1 MEITIK
7 GRHWK
12 PTASFRA
19 FAVARLQKLD
29 RFYPSL
35 IRAELTVTK
44 EGYRHEAEIRLHGN
58 GVDLLTK
65 ATDPDPM
72 TAVDQVLAKQ
82 EKALARHKDRLKDRK
97 KRAPA
102 PLRAEPAS
110 DAARLLPRVTGTRSA
125 VSVVR
130 SKARR
135 VMMSADQAARA
146 LLKSRK
152 PLIVFEERGGN
163 GLCVAYRLADGEVG
177 LLELE

>member
-44 EGYRHEAEIRLHGN
+44 EGYRHEAEVRLHGN

-102 PLRAEPAS
+102 PLRAEPGS
-110 DAARLLPRVTGTRSA
+110 DAARLLPRVTTRPA

>member
-19 FAVARLQKLD
+19 FAAGRLEKLN

-44 EGYRHEAEIRLHGN
+44 EGYRHQAEIRLHGN

-65 ATDPDPM
+65 STDADPM
-72 TAVDQVLAKQ
+72 TAVESVLAKQ

-97 KRAPA
+97 KRGPT
-102 PLRAEPAS
+102 LQAEPGS
-110 DAARLLPRVTGTRSA
+110 DAARLLPRVTPKPA
-125 VSVVR
+125 VSLVR
-130 SKARR
+130 AKARR
-135 VMMSADQAARA
+135 VTMSADQAARA

-152 PLIVFEERGGN
+152 PLLVFEERGGS

>member
-12 PTASFRA
+12 PTASFRT
-19 FAVARLQKLD
+19 FAVGRLQKLN
-29 RFYPSL
+29 RFHSSL

-44 EGYRHEAEIRLHGN
+44 EGYRHQAEIRLHGN

-65 ATDPDPM
+65 ATDADPM
-72 TAVDQVLAKQ
+72 TAVESVLAKQ
-82 EKALARHKDRLKDRK
+82 EKALARHKDRLKDRN
-97 KRAPA
+97 KRAPM
-102 PLRAEPAS
+102 LRAEPAS
-110 DAARLLPRVTGTRSA
+110 DAARLLPRVTPKPA
-125 VSVVR
+125 FSVVR
-130 SKARR
+130 TKARR
-135 VMMSADQAARA
+135 VTMSADQAARA

-152 PLIVFEERGGN
+152 PLLVFQERGGN

>member
-19 FAVARLQKLD
+19 FALARLQKLD

-44 EGYRHEAEIRLHGN
+44 EGYRHRAEIRLHGN

-65 ATDPDPM
+65 ATYADPM
-72 TAVDQVLAKQ
+72 TAVDVVLAKQ

-97 KRAPA
+97 KRGPS
-102 PLRAEPAS
+102 LRPELAS
-110 DAARLLPRVTGTRSA
+110 EEARLLPRLTASPA

-135 VMMSADQAARA
+135 VTMSADQAARA

-152 PLIVFEERGGN
+152 PLLVFEERGGN

>member
-29 RFYPSL
+29 RYYPSL
-35 IRAELTVTK
+35 IRVELTVTK
-44 EGYRHEAEIRLHGN
+44 VRYQHEAEVRLHGN
-58 GVDLLTK
+58 GVDLLTR

-72 TAVDQVLAKQ
+72 TAVDVVLAKQ

-97 KRAPA
+97 KRGPS
-102 PLRAEPAS
+102 LRPEPAS
-110 DAARLLPRVTGTRSA
+110 EEARSLPRLKPAGM

-135 VMMSADQAARA
+135 VKMSADQAARA

-152 PLIVFEERGGN
+152 PLLVFEERGGN

>member
-44 EGYRHEAEIRLHGN
+44 EGYRHRAEARLHGN
-58 GVDLLTK
+58 GVDLLSK
-65 ATDPDPM
+65 ATDADPM
-72 TAVDQVLAKQ
+72 TAVDAVLAKQ

-97 KRAPA
+97 KRGAT
-102 PLRAEPAS
+102 LRAEPAS
-110 DAARLLPRVTGTRSA
+110 EEARRLSRLTASPA

-135 VMMSADQAARA
+135 VTMSADQAARA

-152 PLIVFEERGGN
+152 PLLVFEERGGT

>member
-44 EGYRHEAEIRLHGN
+44 EGYRHEAEVRLHGN
-58 GVDLLTK
+58 AVDLLTK
-65 ATDPDPM
+65 ATDADPM
-72 TAVDQVLAKQ
+72 TAVDLVLAKQ

-97 KRAPA
+97 KRVPM
-102 PLRAEPAS
+102 LRAEPAS
-110 DAARLLPRVTGTRSA
+110 EAARLLPRVTVKPA
-125 VSVVR
+125 VSLVR
-130 SKARR
+130 TKARR
-135 VMMSADQAARA
+135 VTMSADQAARA

-152 PLIVFEERGGN
+152 PLLVFEERGGN

>member
-19 FAVARLQKLD
+19 FAVDRLQKLN

-35 IRAELTVTK
+35 LHAELTLTK
-44 EGYRHEAEIRLHGN
+44 ESYRHTAEVRLHGN

-65 ATDPDPM
+65 AMDADPM
-72 TAVDQVLAKQ
+72 VAVDLVVAKQ
-82 EKALARHKDRLKDRK
+82 EKALARYKDRLKDKK

-102 PLRAEPAS
+102 SLRAEPAS
-110 DAARLLPRVTGTRSA
+110 EEAMSLPRTNSKPA

-130 SKARR
+130 TKARR
-135 VMMSADQAARA
+135 VTMSVDQATRA

-152 PLIVFEERGGN
+152 PLLVFEERGGN
-163 GLCVAYRLADGEVG
+163 GLCVAYRMGDGEVG

>member
-12 PTASFRA
+12 PTASFRT
-19 FAVARLQKLD
+19 FAVGRLQKLN

-44 EGYRHEAEIRLHGN
+44 EGYRHQAEIRLHGN

-65 ATDPDPM
+65 SMDADPM
-72 TAVDQVLAKQ
+72 VAVDLVLAKQ

-97 KRAPA
+97 KRHPA
-102 PLRAEPAS
+102 LHAEPAS
-110 DAARLLPRVTGTRSA
+110 EEARSLPRTNSKPA

-130 SKARR
+130 TKARR
-135 VMMSADQAARA
+135 VTMSVDQATRA

-152 PLIVFEERGGN
+152 PLLVFEERGGN
-163 GLCVAYRLADGEVG
+163 GLCVAYRMGDGEVG

>member
-44 EGYRHEAEIRLHGN
+44 VRYRHEAEIRLHGN
-58 GVDLLTK
+58 GVDLLTR

-72 TAVDQVLAKQ
+72 TAVDVVLSKQ

-97 KRAPA
+97 KRGPT
-102 PLRAEPAS
+102 LRAEPAS
-110 DAARLLPRVTGTRSA
+110 EEARRLPRLTPASA
-125 VSVVR
+125 FTFVR

-135 VMMSADQAARA
+135 VTMSAEQAARA
-146 LLKSRK
+146 LMKSRK
-152 PLIVFEERGGN
+152 PLLVFEERGGN

>member
-19 FAVARLQKLD
+19 FAVARLEKLN

-44 EGYRHEAEIRLHGN
+44 EGYRHQAEVRLHGN

-65 ATDPDPM
+65 ATDTDPM

-97 KRAPA
+97 KRGPT
-102 PLRAEPAS
+102 LRAEPAS
-110 DAARLLPRVTGTRSA
+110 EEARRLPRLTPASA
-125 VSVVR
+125 FSFVR
-130 SKARR
+130 TKARR
-135 VMMSADQAARA
+135 VTMSAEQAARA
-146 LLKSRK
+146 LMKSRK
-152 PLIVFEERGGN
+152 PLLVFEERGGN